1 MSMMVARRLHRVQI
15 SQLLA
20 SSSRWVVYYDNH
32 AVLTWYDNMVEEM
45 PVLDEAMGIDDGE
58 NFDFD
63 GNLDT

>member
-1 MSMMVARRLHRVQI
+1 
-15 SQLLA
+15 
-20 SSSRWVVYYDNH
+20 VYHNDH